1 MTLPVAAS
9 LAWPFH
15 RPAPMPKG
23 PVPWWATWGRSG
35 DIARYCPVSGA
46 WLPRPGAFCFWLGRE
61 G

>member
-9 LAWPFH
+9 LAWPYH
-15 RPAPMPKG
+15 RPAPP
-23 PVPWWATWGRSG
+23 PRTPAPWWAAQPAGL
-35 DIARYCPVSGA
+35 ARYCPITGA